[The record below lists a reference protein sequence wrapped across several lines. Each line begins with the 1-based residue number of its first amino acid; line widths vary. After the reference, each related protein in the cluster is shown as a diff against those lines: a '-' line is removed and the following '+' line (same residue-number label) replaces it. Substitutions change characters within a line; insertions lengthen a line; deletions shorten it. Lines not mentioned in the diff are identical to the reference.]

1 MLSIIRVAVDRVSLY
16 SNRILRQQVLTII
29 LNNTDSKDSMENFVR
44 WEEGLEGKNGMEE
57 LM

>member
-29 LNNTDSKDSMENFVR
+29 LNNTDSKDSMENFVG